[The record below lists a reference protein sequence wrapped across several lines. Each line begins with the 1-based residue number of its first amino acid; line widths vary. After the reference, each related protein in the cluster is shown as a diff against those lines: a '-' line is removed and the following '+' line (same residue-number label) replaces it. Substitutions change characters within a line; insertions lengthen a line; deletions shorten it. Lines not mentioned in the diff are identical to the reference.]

1 MSLTTITDTLDSKLR
16 NLRSGSESNDENG
29 SPEFPKNRRH
39 TLGQPLHMHSEN
51 IPYADESPER
61 LFHQFCN
68 PLETAPYPCI

>member
-51 IPYADESPER
+51 IPYADESPSGCSISFAIPWR
-61 LFHQFCN
+61 Q
-68 PLETAPYPCI
+68 PPYPCI